1 MSSIPTTSAEARS
14 KSASSNSTSN
24 SSSNSKNN
32 LSGIE
37 RRRRKRA
44 KISAQVHVRVVN
56 SPEPFEEVCKSVDVS
71 RDGLLFTSAR
81 AGYWKGQVLEVTFPY
96 STAAGDFNTAQKAEV
111 VRVESSPS
119 GSQQH
124 GVAVQFCAAKADAKS
139 EKKVMTGALGSS
151 GASSSSSG
159 AYASNGAYAS
169 KTKLSVADPFV
180 DSPLGHLPATQE
192 ASSAAASAAA
202 KQQALV
208 LAVESDQRTG
218 DIMRNI
224 LQSDGYTVI
233 VVPTAQQALE
243 VLRTT
248 VPAVFLAEVEGEDM
262 SGHDLCLIIKR
273 NDRLQRVPVILLT
286 RSAQPADY
294 SASHQLGAVVCMAK
308 PFKPE
313 RLLHVVRLVAPPPSQ
328 KSVYGASRVAGSTI
342 ERAL

>member
-1 MSSIPTTSAEARS
+1 MSTIPTTSAEARS
-14 KSASSNSTSN
+14 KSASSSSNSTSN

-81 AGYWKGQVLEVTFPY
+81 AGYWKGQLLEVTFPY

-139 EKKVMTGALGSS
+139 EKKVTTGAP
-151 GASSSSSG
+151 GASSG
-159 AYASNGAYAS
+159 AYSSNGAYAS

-180 DSPLGHLPATQE
+180 DSPLAHSQATQE
-192 ASSAAASAAA
+192 ASSAAANAAV
-202 KQQALV
+202 KQQSLV

-224 LQSDGYTVI
+224 LQADGYTVI

-262 SGHDLCLIIKR
+262 TGHDLCLIIKR

-342 ERAL
+342 ERTL